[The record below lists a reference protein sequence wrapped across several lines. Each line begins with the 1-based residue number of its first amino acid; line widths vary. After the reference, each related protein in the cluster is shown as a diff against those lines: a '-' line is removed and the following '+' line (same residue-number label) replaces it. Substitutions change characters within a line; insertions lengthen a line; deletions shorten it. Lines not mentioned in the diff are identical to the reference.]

1 MQRSSLLAVVLVL
14 VVSTLLLSALFDN
27 LTGYYEN
34 PFPPDEVT
42 PPHEETEHPRLV
54 FAVSP
59 AYPAIYWR
67 ISTVDYYDGFTWSS
81 TTTKTSIEQFPKFEN
96 DSNVQV
102 FSVEMNTTEEEV
114 SLPVPSSKT
123 SVSNLVLS
131 AHIDY
136 ELRLDDMADVYGIRI
151 PKQDNET
158 RIVYRAIWHP
168 IDYNDIDERLVSLDN
183 VPQEVRSI
191 YLQLPL
197 LPEEVW
203 ELAEGLKHN
212 SYNIL
217 DQILADV
224 QYLRTYFDYDVDLW
238 KGRTQR
244 VINMDWVYSYM
255 QWKKGTCLDAATA
268 LAVIL
273 RCQGIPAR
281 VSFGFKPETTRG
293 NKTYYYSTRAH
304 AETEAYL
311 PPYGWVGF
319 DATPLL
325 ADSPRLEVAPIK
337 AEGYPGE
344 DVFYHLKVTNKRNIT
359 YEIKTRIYGK
369 ENWHDEVIP
378 EKLVAGPFE
387 TSDAL
392 IKITVPE
399 DASPGETNVF
409 TVYAWSLHDGQEFSV
424 TAVTGVEKSK
434 RVPTVTKITS
444 VDQFFFR
451 GDPISVEGELC
462 TEDNESVHDVRV
474 FVLLSETSE
483 EKNMVIGK
491 SFSSIGHFWIDCQVP
506 LRVGQGTHSLVA
518 VALGDS
524 KHAPSFS
531 LSTIVKVCAR
541 TSLKL
546 DVKSPSFVGDQPT
559 ILGHLLFDDG
569 APVPNAS
576 ITLETNFQD
585 NSSINWKWQ
594 TFTDANGFFF
604 TIYGRKFMHP
614 GFFELNAIFAGD
626 KYIGGSNATQ
636 AISVVFG
643 TPTIMSLTESCLVRG
658 EVCIIRGKVY
668 WNYTG
673 IWGEAVKIALDG
685 HLLSTVM
692 TDATGMFSYVYG
704 VNPEEELGKHA
715 LSFVIQSRSMNL
727 SQEVNIM
734 AKTEFKITSSKKV
747 SGKEQLSLSAS
758 LLDDHGLP
766 VTGADLFIEN
776 YGLAGKTDGDGN
788 VRFLLDTVRFLP
800 ESISLTLHFKGSDIY
815 LATATSVTVVA
826 KPVTP
831 IMPLFSVVIF
841 ATVFLALVTNR
852 SLLYRKTIK
861 VMTTTQQE
869 KQKTF
874 LRISFPDIRNSFPN
888 VWGVGEKLRVVC
900 LPKEEM
906 RKKAEGRTVELFVNG
921 KKTARSIISK
931 GCAAFS
937 QIFWE
942 KGFYQVMIRLIDKSQ
957 SQTITAEATLRVVD
971 YREEIISL
979 YKAFL
984 RFVYPKFVEIKD
996 EMTARE
1002 IESLLLS
1009 AGEFYAD
1016 NLQKVTDCFELTE
1029 YSLHSIER
1037 KHYETF
1043 YQSLRELKFDATKS
1057 N

>member
-27 LTGYYEN
+27 LSGYYEN
-34 PFPPDEVT
+34 PFLPDEMI

-54 FAVSP
+54 FVVSP
-59 AYPAIYWR
+59 AYPAVYWKT
-67 ISTVDYYDGFTWSS
+67 STVDYYDGFTWSS
-81 TTTKTSIEQFPKFEN
+81 TTTKKSVEEFPKLEN
-96 DSNVQV
+96 HSNAQV

-123 SVSNLVLS
+123 IVSNLMLS
-131 AHIDY
+131 VRSDY
-136 ELRLDDMADVYGIRI
+136 ELRLDNMAEVYGIRI
-151 PKQDNET
+151 LKQDTET
-158 RIVYRAIWHP
+158 RIVYRALCHP
-168 IDYNDIDERLVSLDN
+168 VDYSDIDERLVSLDK

-191 YLQLPL
+191 YLQLPVL
-197 LPEEVW
+197 LDEVW
-203 ELAEGLKHN
+203 ELAENLKHN

-238 KGRTQR
+238 KGQTQR
-244 VINMDWVYSYM
+244 VINRDWVFSYM

-268 LAVIL
+268 LAVLL

-293 NKTYYYSTRAH
+293 NKTYYYSSRAH

-311 PPYGWVGF
+311 PPYGWMGF

-337 AEGYPGE
+337 GEGYSGE
-344 DVFYHLKVTNKRNIT
+344 DVFYHLKVTNKRNVT
-359 YEIKTRIYGK
+359 YEIKTRIRGK
-369 ENWHDEVIP
+369 ENWHGKVIP

-399 DASPGETNVF
+399 DASAGETNVF
-409 TVYAWSLHDGQEFSV
+409 TVNARSLNDGQEFSAI
-424 TAVTGVEKSK
+424 AVAEAKKVE
-434 RVPTVTKITS
+434 RVPTATKIS
-444 VDQFFFR
+444 SLDQSIFR
-451 GDPISVEGELC
+451 GDPFSVEGELC
-462 TEDNESVHDVRV
+462 TENNETVDAVPV

-483 EKNMVIGK
+483 EKSIVIGT
-491 SFSSIGHFWIDCQVP
+491 SSSSTGHFRIDCKVP
-506 LRVGQGTHSLVA
+506 LYVEHGTHRLVA
-518 VALGDS
+518 VSTGDS

-531 LSTIVKVCAR
+531 LSTIVNVCAR
-541 TSLKL
+541 TSLKF
-546 DVKSPSFVGDQPT
+546 DVKSPSFVGDHPT
-559 ILGHLLFDDG
+559 IFGHLLFDDG
-569 APVPNAS
+569 APVPNVS
-576 ITLETNFQD
+576 ITLEAKFQD

-594 TFTDANGFFF
+594 TFTDANGFFL
-604 TIYGRKFMHP
+604 TTYDRKFTHP
-614 GFFELNAIFAGD
+614 GFLELDAIFGGGP
-626 KYIGGSNATQ
+626 YVGGSNATQ
-636 AISVVFG
+636 AASVLAG
-643 TPTIMSLTESCLVRG
+643 TPTIMSLTASYLVRG
-658 EVCIIRGKVY
+658 EICLIRGKVH
-668 WNYTG
+668 WNHTG
-673 IWGEAVKIALDG
+673 IWREAIKIALDD

-692 TDATGMFSYVYG
+692 TDATGMFSYAYG
-704 VNPEEELGKHA
+704 VNPEEELGEHD
-715 LSFVIQSRSMNL
+715 LSFVIQSRSIDL

-734 AKTEFKITSSKKV
+734 AKTELEITSSKKV
-747 SGKEQLSLSAS
+747 SGKEELSLSAS
-758 LLDDHGLP
+758 LLDDHRLP
-766 VTGADLFIEN
+766 VSEADIFIEN

-788 VRFLLDTVRFLP
+788 VRFLLGTARILP

-831 IMPLFSVVIF
+831 IVPLCSVVILT
-841 ATVFLALVTNR
+841 TVFLALATNR

-861 VMTTTQQE
+861 ISTTTHQE
-869 KQKTF
+869 KQKNF
-874 LRISFPDIRNSFPN
+874 LEISFPDIRNSFPN
-888 VWGVGEKLRVVC
+888 VWGVGEKLRIVC
-900 LPKEEM
+900 LPNEEM
-906 RKKAEGRTVELFVNG
+906 RKKAEGRTVQLFVNG
-921 KKTARSIISK
+921 EKTARSTISK
-931 GCAAFS
+931 GCASFS
-937 QIFWE
+937 QIFRE
-942 KGFYQVMIRLIDKSQ
+942 KGSYQLIVRLIDKPQ
-957 SQTITAEATLRVVD
+957 SQTITAEAALRVVD
-971 YREEIISL
+971 YREEIINL
-979 YKAFL
+979 YKEFL
-984 RFVYPKFVEIKD
+984 KFVNQKFAGIED

-1009 AGEFYAD
+1009 AGESDAD